1 MAPILKPILKLN
13 TKDTNM
19 KIRDYYSQ
27 ELRDFAADFLE
38 FDFKNGEIYWK
49 KGRGGQKAGTRA
61 GGVNTDAR
69 NGKQYRQIGINGKL
83 YLEHRLLYCFF
94 HKDSFMESEIDHIDQ
109 NGLNNAIDNLRDVT
123 RSENSRNQK
132 KYSTNTSGVTGVY
145 FNKTSGKW
153 RAEIKVDGKM
163 KHLGYFE
170 IKEDAIAARQESQI
184 EHNFHKNHGT

>member
-1 MAPILKPILKLN
+1 MAPILKLN

-38 FDFKNGEIYWK
+38 FDFKNGEVYYK
-49 KGRGGQKAGTRA
+49 KSRGPRKAGDRA
-61 GGVNTDAR
+61 GSVMKRAD
-69 NGKQYRQIGINGKL
+69 GKEYRSIRINGKL
-83 YLEHRLLYCFF
+83 YREHRLLYCFF
-94 HKDSFMESEIDHIDQ
+94 HKDSFMESDIDHIDQ
-109 NGLNNAIDNLRDVT
+109 NSLNNAIDNLRDVT

-145 FNKTSGKW
+145 FNKASGKW
-153 RAEIKVDGKM
+153 MAYITVDGKM

-170 IKEDAIAARQESQI
+170 TQKEAEARRQEAEL